1 MPFAPPGDSP
11 RRSSPAAHNAP
22 SALATASFIIILT
35 FYSHGAPRHRR
46 YAPGGATH
54 RISFTTALRAP
65 LEARIGQKRL
75 SLTENRYF
83 THILTVLRVI
93 LYQMALR
100 ATGAP
105 RRAVLRTIL
114 ALVGRFAP
122 LRGPEMAMFGD
133 FRPQNPLFYGYFD
146 RLTGNTIPY
155 GCLQHHRLTRTG
167 ARITLDQV

>member
-1 MPFAPPGDSP
+1 M
-11 RRSSPAAHNAP
+11 N
-22 SALATASFIIILT
+22 
-35 FYSHGAPRHRR
+35 
-46 YAPGGATH
+46 
-54 RISFTTALRAP
+54 ISFWRAP
-65 LEARIGQKRL
+65 KIGQKRL

-146 RLTGNTIPY
+146 RLTGNIIPH
-155 GCLQHHRLTRTG
+155 GCLQHPRHTRTG